1 MFEISVRR
9 EFSAAH
15 RLVDYPGNCSRYH
28 GHNWAVTA
36 HLQGAELNHL
46 GMAMDFR
53 EVKRHLGD
61 VLDAL
66 DHSDLNQLPD
76 LTASNPTS
84 EVIARYVYRELTAR
98 LGDGDIQVVRVDVS
112 ETPNTVAS
120 YFE

>member
-1 MFEISVRR
+1 MFEIAVRR

-36 HLQGAELNHL
+36 HLRSAELNPL

-53 EVKRHLGD
+53 EVKGHLGE

-66 DHSDLNQLPD
+66 DHSDLNQLAD
-76 LTASNPTS
+76 LAATNPTS

-98 LGDGDIQVVRVDVS
+98 LGDGDVRVLRVDVS
-112 ETPNTVAS
+112 ETPNTIAS

>member
-1 MFEISVRR
+1 MFEIAVRR

-36 HLQGAELNHL
+36 HLRAPELNSL

-53 EVKRHLGD
+53 EVKRHLGE

-66 DHSDLNQLPD
+66 DHSDLNQLAD
-76 LTASNPTS
+76 FTATNPTS
-84 EVIARYVYRELTAR
+84 EVIARYVYRELVAR
-98 LGDGDIQVVRVDVS
+98 FVDGDVLVVRVDVS